1 MSNRLYN
8 QFSFSPERQPVSLM
22 GKFTQAVSN
31 VQATLVNQA
40 VTYTAVSRGT
50 AGNAV
55 TIRLINPGTTSS
67 LSIVTTGTAIVVT
80 LAYATGAVT
89 TTATS
94 LVAAINGD
102 VSASALVTAS
112 GSGASILAAL
122 ATTPLAAGVDASI
135 TDNAM
140 NMSMTQTATGTYILQ
155 LEDEF
160 PEVLSCQVTL
170 LAASAANLAAQVVST
185 ATAFGGAKTIT
196 IRTLK
201 MTDQSLTSMAANNAM
216 FVHLILR
223 NSSNP

>member
-122 ATTPLAAGVDASI
+122 ATTPLADGVDASI
-135 TDNAM
+135 TDNAL